1 MKIALL
7 LVGRLD
13 TFEDMYPSLK
23 ENILDPFLPD
33 VFFSGYPNNKGIEY
47 CKEKIK
53 NLWKPKKY
61 ILKEYNENIRKEV
74 YPNDEIF
81 NQNKR
86 PEVTPKTWLSGIYN
100 VKLCNQLKNEYQT
113 ENNFCYDVV
122 IKSRTDLSWY
132 KTISNEELELAKSG
146 NILIPTAWDFKIVH
160 PLGTSDVIAISNSQ
174 GIDKYSSLIDNVDN
188 YWNEGNIFHPESFVG
203 IHIERMGLNRIEIS
217 SGIDRTGWCVID
229 PNPNRKSF

>member
-13 TFEDMYPSLK
+13 TYPQMYPSLK
-23 ENILDPFLPD
+23 ENILDPLLPD

-47 CKEKIK
+47 CKEKIE

-61 ILKEYNENIRKEV
+61 ILKEYNENVRKEIHS
-74 YPNDEIF
+74 NDEIF

-100 VKLCNQLKNEYQT
+100 VKLCNQLKNKYQT

-132 KTISNEELELAKSG
+132 GTISNEELQLAKSG
-146 NILIPTAWDFKIVH
+146 SILIPTAWDFKTVH

-174 GIDKYSSLIDNVDN
+174 GIDKYSSLIDN
-188 YWNEGNIFHPESFVG
+188 
-203 IHIERMGLNRIEIS
+203 
-217 SGIDRTGWCVID
+217 IDTY
-229 PNPNRKSF
+229 